1 MKKECK
7 RCINTIENPSITI
20 NNDGMCNV
28 CEQYFANFNQDQ
40 LEKELSFLK
49 SFISGKKYDAMV
61 GVSGG
66 KDSTATLFT
75 VKEMG
80 FTPLAFSFE
89 IGYTTEEM
97 FVRAEKIAAKIGVD
111 YEVINI
117 RQHVGEGDSGSL
129 KKMADLYDE
138 KESEELK
145 HKFREL
151 YEEGR
156 KHYSTKS
163 DIAFPFVRPCQ
174 ICRKIAIKSYYAEAQ
189 KRGIQV
195 VIIGINEWTGLSGN
209 SYSAIRK
216 LQPIKTKP
224 PVYIVHLPFLLQ
236 RKLADTKKILEKI
249 GWQKPDNEK
258 YVDTGGGSCLLAR
271 ACEAKARRL
280 LGFNMDSTRLAREAT
295 IGFLTK
301 EEAKNALK
309 STRNSEKSVRE
320 VLEGA
325 GLI

>member
-1 MKKECK
+1 MLVECK
-7 RCINTIENPSITI
+7 KCINTNENPSITF
-20 NNDGMCNV
+20 NGKGLCNV
-28 CEQYFANFNQDQ
+28 CERYLTNFNKDQ
-40 LEKELSFLK
+40 LNQELKFLR
-49 SFISGKKYDAMV
+49 SFIANKKYDAMV
-61 GVSGG
+61 GISGG
-66 KDSTATLFT
+66 KDSTAVLYT

-89 IGYTTEEM
+89 IGYTTKDM
-97 FVRAEKIAAKIGVD
+97 FIRAREIARKIGVG
-111 YEVINI
+111 YEVIDV
-117 RQHVGEGDSGSL
+117 RQHVGEKDRESFV
-129 KKMADLYDE
+129 KMAELYDE
-138 KESEELK
+138 KEGNELRD
-145 HKFREL
+145 KFRNL

-216 LQPIKTKP
+216 LQPLKSKP

-236 RKLADTKKILEKI
+236 RKLADTKKILSKI
-249 GWQKPDNEK
+249 GWQKPVSEK
-258 YVDTGGGSCLLAR
+258 YVDTGSGTCYLAR
-271 ACEAKARRL
+271 ACEAKAARL
-280 LGFNMDSTRLAREAT
+280 LGFNMDSTRLAREVT

-301 EEAKNALK
+301 KEAKSALSK
-309 STRNSEKSVRE
+309 IRRSEKSVKT
-320 VLEGA
+320 VLKEA

>member
-1 MKKECK
+1 MNKECK
-7 RCINTIENPSITI
+7 RCINTTENTSITI
-20 NNDGMCNV
+20 NNDGICNV
-28 CEQYFANFNQDQ
+28 CEQYFSNFNQDQ

-49 SFISGKKYDAMV
+49 PFILGKKYDAMV
-61 GVSGG
+61 GISGG

-97 FVRAEKIAAKIGVD
+97 FGRAEKIATDIGVD

-117 RQHVGEGDSGSL
+117 RQHVGDGDRGSL
-129 KKMADLYDE
+129 EKMADLYDE
-138 KESEELK
+138 EESEELK
-145 HKFREL
+145 YKFRKL

-163 DIAFPFVRPCQ
+163 DITFPFVRPCQ

-195 VIIGINEWTGLSGN
+195 VIIGINEWTGLSNN
-209 SYSAIRK
+209 SYSAVRK

-236 RKLADTKKILEKI
+236 RKLADTRKILEKI

-258 YVDTGGGSCLLAR
+258 YIDTGGGSCLLAR

-301 EEAKNALK
+301 EEAKSALTI
-309 STRNSEKSVRE
+309 TRNSEKSVRE
-320 VLEGA
+320 VLKCAE
-325 GLI
+325 LI